1 MDTNFSLNLFL
12 VAVLF
17 ILYCL
22 RESDFKTENFQNN
35 SNEKI
40 ESEALEAEAPES
52 ELTKKI
58 KKIEQKYQ
66 SKTVPA
72 LSNASKQYQAA
83 LIDAQNE
90 ADAQAQEDLI
100 KINLASGNNSKKKE
114 NNTNSENDSIVGT
127 SNDYL
132 AKFNEIKNNNNKD
145 SFVNTSNG
153 LFNKHNLPPSSRPN
167 VIDIFD
173 ATEPFVESEIVQH
186 SFEGDGNIFLP
197 KVYVY

>member
-1 MDTNFSLNLFL
+1 MEKVEKEVYTNKELRDTLESYNLNDDT
-12 VAVLF
+12 
-17 ILYCL
+17 I
-22 RESDFKTENFQNN
+22 
-35 SNEKI
+35 
-40 ESEALEAEAPES
+40 
-52 ELTKKI
+52 
-58 KKIEQKYQ
+58 
-66 SKTVPA
+66 
-72 LSNASKQYQAA
+72 
-83 LIDAQNE
+83 
-90 ADAQAQEDLI
+90 DLI
-100 KINLASGNNSKKKE
+100 KINLASGNDSNKKE
-114 NNTNSENDSIVGT
+114 NNNNIENDSIVGI